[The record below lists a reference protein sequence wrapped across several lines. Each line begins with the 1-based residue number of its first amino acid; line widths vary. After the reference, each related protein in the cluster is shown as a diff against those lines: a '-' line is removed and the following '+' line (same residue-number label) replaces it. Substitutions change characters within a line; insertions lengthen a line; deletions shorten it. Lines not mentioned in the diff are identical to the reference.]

1 LRFCGVP
8 LFRQRCLCALGPD
21 RPLTLRAKFC
31 VIGTGA
37 GGGILAYRLA
47 KAGADVL
54 VINSGGIPAQAE
66 FQNELSPEQKGHF
79 EIDPRTTFP
88 VRPKMTFV
96 HPLLADAGSRS
107 SMKGPREGEFLHYQI
122 HHVNGLQNLWNGV
135 CLRYSE
141 DDFANR
147 HPYSEDCRW
156 PISLG
161 DLANH
166 YSEVERLALLVGERN
181 GLRQFPDGSF
191 LAPRSARQVDRI
203 FIDCNAGSLG
213 PDLFLFENRKAV
225 DLRPDSAQKCVACG
239 NCGRGC
245 RAGSVYKFSTHLL
258 PEIKALPNFRLLEHT
273 RVIKLTALDS
283 NNAEGFSISRIVA
296 IDERDAQIVEI
307 EAEVVIVC
315 AGAIESPRLLLN
327 SFADDQSKAEQ
338 VGEFLQDSPRT
349 VVGTSL
355 FRLWYKPANEDRG
368 YGDHLLLGGQ
378 IKDSQG
384 KRFPFV
390 GQFWSDFMKVP
401 FYLAE
406 IPRLPRFL
414 VESISRQVFK
424 STATLVL
431 FSPAVPQR
439 KNKVVLADWL
449 DRFGQRQVRIDYES
463 SEIETDHRRQL
474 DALGRRMLRKASGYI
489 ADNAGSPP
497 GSSIHYVGTCRMAAD
512 SKGGVVDKDLK
523 YFKSKN
529 LYVCDGSVMP
539 VLSEKHPTLTIM
551 ALADRLAEHLIETY
565 I

>member
-1 LRFCGVP
+1 M
-8 LFRQRCLCALGPD
+8 
-21 RPLTLRAKFC
+21 TLRAKFC

-54 VINSGGIPAQAE
+54 VINSGGIPAQSE

-79 EIDPRTTFP
+79 HIGPHTTFP
-88 VRPKMTFV
+88 VRPEMTFV
-96 HPLLADAGSRS
+96 HPLLPDDGSRS
-107 SMKGPREGEFLHYQI
+107 SVEDPREGGFLHYQI

-135 CLRYSE
+135 SLRYSE

-147 HPYSEDCRW
+147 NPYSEDCRW

-166 YSEVERLALLVGERN
+166 YSEVERLALVVGERD

-191 LAPRSARQVDRI
+191 HAPRDARQVDRM
-203 FIDCNAGSLG
+203 FIDSIAGSLG
-213 PDLFLFENRKAV
+213 PDLFLLKNRKAV
-225 DLRPDSAQKCVACG
+225 DLRPDSTRKCVACG

-258 PEIKALPNFRLLEHT
+258 PEMRALPNFRLLEHT
-273 RVIKLTALDS
+273 RAIKLTALDS
-283 NNAEGFSISRIVA
+283 DNAEGFSISRVVA
-296 IDERDAQIVEI
+296 IDERDARIVEI
-307 EAEVVIVC
+307 EADVVIVC

-327 SFADDQSKAEQ
+327 SFAEDRSKAEQ
-338 VGEFLQDSPRT
+338 VGEFLQDSPRV

-355 FRLWYKPANEDRG
+355 FRLWFRPANEDCG

-384 KRFPFV
+384 KPFPFV
-390 GQFWSDFMKVP
+390 GQFCWDFMKIP

-406 IPRLPRFL
+406 VPRLPRFL
-414 VESISRQVFK
+414 LETISRQVFK

-439 KNKVVLADWL
+439 KNKVVLTDCL
-449 DRFGQRQVRIDYES
+449 DRFGQRQARIDYER

-512 SKGGVVDKDLK
+512 PKRGVVDKDLK

-529 LYVCDGSVMP
+529 LYVCDGSVIP
-539 VLSEKHPTLTIM
+539 ALSEKHPTLTIM
-551 ALADRLAEHLIETY
+551 ALAHRLAERLIETY
-565 I
+565 V

>member
-1 LRFCGVP
+1 M
-8 LFRQRCLCALGPD
+8 
-21 RPLTLRAKFC
+21 TLRAKFC

-54 VINSGGIPAQAE
+54 VINSGGIPAQSE

-79 EIDPRTTFP
+79 EIGPHTTFP
-88 VRPKMTFV
+88 VRPEISIV
-96 HPLLADAGSRS
+96 HPLLADARSRS
-107 SMKGPREGEFLHYQI
+107 SMESPREGGFHHYQI
-122 HHVNGLQNLWNGV
+122 HHVNGLQNLWNGI

-147 HPYSEDCRW
+147 NPYSEDCRW
-156 PISLG
+156 PIALG
-161 DLANH
+161 DLADH
-166 YSEVERLALLVGERN
+166 YSEVERLALVVGERN

-191 LAPRSARQVDRI
+191 LAPRSARQIDRVFSDSI
-203 FIDCNAGSLG
+203 AGLLG
-213 PDLFLFENRKAV
+213 PDLFFLENRKAV
-225 DLRPDSAQKCVACG
+225 DLRPDSTHKCVACG

-245 RAGSVYKFSTHLL
+245 RSGSVYKFSTHLL
-258 PEIKALPNFRLLEHT
+258 PEIRALRNFRLLEHT
-273 RVIKLTALDS
+273 RAIKLTAVDCD
-283 NNAEGFSISRIVA
+283 NGEGFSISHVVA
-296 IDERDAQIVEI
+296 IDERARRIVEI
-307 EAEVVIVC
+307 EADVVIVC

-327 SFADDQSKAEQ
+327 SFADDRSKAEQ
-338 VGEFLQDSPRT
+338 VGEFLQDSPRA

-355 FRLWYKPANEDRG
+355 FRLWFRPANEDRG
-368 YGDHLLLGGQ
+368 YGDHILVGGQ

-401 FYLAE
+401 YYLAE
-406 IPRLPRFL
+406 MPRLPRFL
-414 VESISRQVFK
+414 LETISRQVFK

-439 KNKVVLADWL
+439 KNKVVLADGV
-449 DRFGQRQVRIDYES
+449 DHFGQRQVRIDYET
-463 SEIETDHRRQL
+463 SEIEADH
-474 DALGRRMLRKASGYI
+474 GRRLAALARRTLRKASGYI
-489 ADNAGSPP
+489 ADDVGSPP
-497 GSSIHYVGTCRMAAD
+497 GSGIHYVGTCRMAVGPE
-512 SKGGVVDKDLK
+512 GGVVDKDLK

-529 LYVCDGSVMP
+529 LYVCDGSVIP

-551 ALADRLAEHLIETY
+551 ALAHRLAERLSKTY

>member
-1 LRFCGVP
+1 M
-8 LFRQRCLCALGPD
+8 
-21 RPLTLRAKFC
+21 
-31 VIGTGA
+31 IGTGA

-54 VINSGGIPAQAE
+54 VINSGGIPAQSE
-66 FQNELSPEQKGHF
+66 FQNEFSPEQKGHF

-96 HPLLADAGSRS
+96 HPLLADSGSRS
-107 SMKGPREGEFLHYQI
+107 SAEGGFLHYQI
-122 HHVNGLQNLWNGV
+122 HHVNGLQNLWNAV

-147 HPYSEDCRW
+147 NIYSEDCRW

-166 YSEVERLALLVGERN
+166 YSEVERLALVIGERD
-181 GLRQFPDGSF
+181 GLHQIPDGSF
-191 LAPRSARQVDRI
+191 FPPGSARPVDRI
-203 FIDCNAGSLG
+203 FIDSNAGSLG
-213 PDLFLFENRKAV
+213 PDLFFLKNRKAI
-225 DLRPDSAQKCVACG
+225 DLRPDSTQKCASCG

-273 RVIKLTALDS
+273 RAIKLIDS
-283 NNAEGFSISRIVA
+283 DNAEGVSISRVVA
-296 IDERDAQIVEI
+296 LDERDARIIEI
-307 EAEVVIVC
+307 EADVVIVC

-327 SFADDQSKAEQ
+327 SFADDRSKAEQ

-349 VVGTSL
+349 VVGTTF
-355 FRLWYKPANEDRG
+355 FRLWFRPANEDRG

-414 VESISRQVFK
+414 VETISRQVFK

-431 FSPAVPQR
+431 YSPAVPRR
-439 KNKVVLADWL
+439 KNKVVLGDLL
-449 DRFGQRQVRIDYES
+449 DRFGQRQARIDYEQ
-463 SEIETDHRRQL
+463 SEIEADHRRRL

-489 ADNAGSPP
+489 ADNAASPP

-512 SKGGVVDKDLK
+512 PKDGVVDKDLK

-529 LYVCDGSVMP
+529 LYVCDGSVIP

-551 ALADRLAEHLIETY
+551 ALAHRLAERLIETY

>member
-1 LRFCGVP
+1 M
-8 LFRQRCLCALGPD
+8 
-21 RPLTLRAKFC
+21 TLRTRFC

-37 GGGILAYRLA
+37 GGGMLAYRLA

-54 VINSGGIPAQAE
+54 VINSGGIPAQSE

-79 EIDPRTTFP
+79 EIRPHTTFP
-88 VRPKMTFV
+88 VRPEMSFV
-96 HPLLADAGSRS
+96 HPLLADARSRS
-107 SMKGPREGEFLHYQI
+107 SMEHPREGGFHHYQI
-122 HHVNGLQNLWNGV
+122 HHVNGLQNLWNGI

-147 HPYSEDCRW
+147 HSYSKDCRW

-161 DLANH
+161 DLADH
-166 YSEVERLALLVGERN
+166 YSEVERIALVVGERN

-191 LAPRSARQVDRI
+191 LAPRGARQIDRL
-203 FIDCNAGSLG
+203 FIDSNAGSLG
-213 PDLFLFENRKAV
+213 PDLFFLENRKAV
-225 DLRPDSAQKCVACG
+225 NLQADSTQKCVACG

-258 PEIKALPNFRLLEHT
+258 PEIRALRNFRLLEHT
-273 RVIKLTALDS
+273 RAIKLTAAGSD
-283 NNAEGFSISRIVA
+283 NAEGFSISRVVA
-296 IDERDAQIVEI
+296 IDERTAGTVEI
-307 EAEVVIVC
+307 EADVVIVC

-327 SFADDQSKAEQ
+327 SFGDDRSKAEQ

-349 VVGTSL
+349 VVGTSF
-355 FRLWYKPANEDRG
+355 FRLWFKPANEDRG

-378 IKDSQG
+378 INDSQG

-390 GQFWSDFMKVP
+390 GQFWSDFMKIP

-414 VESISRQVFK
+414 VETISRQVFK

-439 KNKVVLADWL
+439 KNKVVLGDLL
-449 DRFGQRQVRIDYES
+449 DRFGQRQARIDYEQ
-463 SEIETDHRRQL
+463 SEIETDHRRRL
-474 DALGRRMLRKASGYI
+474 DALGRRMLRNASGYI
-489 ADNAGSPP
+489 ADNAASPP

-512 SKGGVVDKDLK
+512 PKDGVVDKNLK

-529 LYVCDGSVMP
+529 LYVCDGSVIP

-551 ALADRLAEHLIETY
+551 ALAHRLAEHLIETY
-565 I
+565 S

>member
-1 LRFCGVP
+1 
-8 LFRQRCLCALGPD
+8 
-21 RPLTLRAKFC
+21 

-54 VINSGGIPAQAE
+54 VINSGGIPAQSE

-79 EIDPRTTFP
+79 EIDPHTTFP

-96 HPLLADAGSRS
+96 HPLLAGAGSRS
-107 SMKGPREGEFLHYQI
+107 SIEGPREGGFLHYQI
-122 HHVNGLQNLWNGV
+122 HHVNGLQNLWNAV

-141 DDFANR
+141 DDFANSNS
-147 HPYSEDCRW
+147 YSEDCRW

-166 YSEVERLALLVGERN
+166 YSEVERLALVVGERD
-181 GLRQFPDGSF
+181 GLHQIPDGSF
-191 LAPRSARQVDRI
+191 LPPGGARPVDRI
-203 FIDCNAGSLG
+203 FIESNAGSLG
-213 PDLFLFENRKAV
+213 PDLFFLKNRKAV
-225 DLRPDSAQKCVACG
+225 DLRPDSTQKCVACG

-258 PEIKALPNFRLLEHT
+258 PDIKALPNFRLLEHT
-273 RVIKLTALDS
+273 RAIKLIAVDS
-283 NNAEGFSISRIVA
+283 DNAEGVSISRVVA
-296 IDERDAQIVEI
+296 IDERDARIIEI
-307 EAEVVIVC
+307 EADVVIVC

-327 SFADDQSKAEQ
+327 SFADDRSKAEQ

-349 VVGTSL
+349 VVGTSF
-355 FRLWYKPANEDRG
+355 FRLWFKPANEDRG

-390 GQFWSDFMKVP
+390 GQFWSDFMKIP

-414 VESISRQVFK
+414 VETISRQVFK

-439 KNKVVLADWL
+439 KNKVVLGDLL
-449 DRFGQRQVRIDYES
+449 DRFGQRQARIDYEQ
-463 SEIETDHRRQL
+463 SEIETDHRRRL

-489 ADNAGSPP
+489 ADNAASPP
-497 GSSIHYVGTCRMAAD
+497 GSSIHYVGTCRMAAEPKD
-512 SKGGVVDKDLK
+512 GVVDKNLK

-529 LYVCDGSVMP
+529 LYVCDGSVIP

-551 ALADRLAEHLIETY
+551 ALAHRLAEHLIETY
-565 I
+565 S